1 MTEPSSI
8 NDDSFRWSYD
18 AFEFSYYIT
27 WICIPVQIN
36 AITLKDVSVILGF
49 LAQAE
54 IILFCS

>member
-1 MTEPSSI
+1 MTEPSYI

-36 AITLKDVSVILGF
+36 VIICKDVSAILC
-49 LAQAE
+49 LLVATK
-54 IILFCS
+54 LVT